1 MTALLALLLAV
12 SILVGCSGGMVTDVK
27 NTAAPPELMLTVEE
41 PQPAEPVYVV
51 ELEVLEDTILAED
64 GTELLHYRFET
75 PRMDARSPDASP
87 LAESEECQ
95 AILTAFNEQF
105 EDWVDSEGLAELVK
119 AAEEDLAWRK
129 GEDLAWYG
137 PYELELDCDIYRTE
151 DMVSIS
157 GVYYRNTG
165 GAHPSTYPLAWNFD
179 LTTGAFFRADELASD
194 SQDFR
199 EEVRDAILW
208 QANLPLEDGTV
219 PAEGYWEGYEEIVE
233 NWHDYTVTFDDLGMT
248 VSFAPYELA
257 CYAAGAQTFRMV
269 YEDLLPHLSDHAKTI
284 LDLEYEE

>member
-12 SILVGCSGGMVTDVK
+12 SILAGCSGGMVTDVK

-95 AILTAFNEQF
+95 AVLTAFNEQF

-119 AAEEDLAWRK
+119 AAE
-129 GEDLAWYG
+129 
-137 PYELELDCDIYRTE
+137 
-151 DMVSIS
+151 
-157 GVYYRNTG
+157 
-165 GAHPSTYPLAWNFD
+165 
-179 LTTGAFFRADELASD
+179 
-194 SQDFR
+194 
-199 EEVRDAILW
+199 
-208 QANLPLEDGTV
+208 
-219 PAEGYWEGYEEIVE
+219 
-233 NWHDYTVTFDDLGMT
+233 
-248 VSFAPYELA
+248 
-257 CYAAGAQTFRMV
+257 
-269 YEDLLPHLSDHAKTI
+269 
-284 LDLEYEE
+284 